1 MYRCLVFV
9 RRTLHAALRREMGN
23 IASQDVRRIAAV
35 VGEDEKSLRI
45 CAPDRAAIRILAGA
59 GYERPSSDELLL
71 ESFLL
76 RSDIANMQE
85 IQDKCR

>member
-1 MYRCLVFV
+1 M
-9 RRTLHAALRREMGN
+9 HAALRREMGN
-23 IASQDVRRIAAV
+23 IASQDVRGIAAV
-35 VGEDEKSLRI
+35 VGEDKKSLGIR
-45 CAPDRAAIRILAGA
+45 APHRAAIGILAGA

-85 IQDKCR
+85 NQDKCR